1 MCRNFASDAC
11 HLAHLAPCQAAIDF
25 VEWDVAV
32 SQKFL
37 QRELA
42 VADFVVGGNLLDDSA
57 SIEAT
62 QIAVYVGKDF
72 LFCLF
77 FQYYLA
83 AEGRI
88 GEATLNLF
96 LDVARMSAYKSLK
109 AVFITELGTRM
120 AYKVE
125 YGKMVLAF
133 VQTESST
140 KLLEEDR
147 GTLGRTKE
155 ENGVDLRNVHT
166 LVEEVYNEEI
176 IDFACL
182 KMLLDEGAMVVVVV
196 ARKHIRMQSGKREL
210 GVHESCVLL
219 VYTEA
224 KCTNLVKSAV
234 SDVLLHLLEDEP
246 CTEIVLGVDTR

>member
-1 MCRNFASDAC
+1 MAVGQEALKRERS
-11 HLAHLAPCQAAIDF
+11 
-25 VEWDVAV
+25 VAY
-32 SQKFL
+32 
-37 QRELA
+37 
-42 VADFVVGGNLLDDSA
+42 FVVDGYLLDDSA
-57 SIEAT
+57 SIEAA
-62 QIAVYVGKDF
+62 QITVDVGKDF

-88 GEATLNLF
+88 GEATLNFF

-155 ENGVDLRNVHT
+155 EVST
-166 LVEEVYNEEI
+166 
-176 IDFACL
+176 
-182 KMLLDEGAMVVVVV
+182 
-196 ARKHIRMQSGKREL
+196 SGMSTPSLNRSTTKR
-210 GVHESCVLL
+210 
-219 VYTEA
+219 
-224 KCTNLVKSAV
+224 
-234 SDVLLHLLEDEP
+234 
-246 CTEIVLGVDTR
+246 